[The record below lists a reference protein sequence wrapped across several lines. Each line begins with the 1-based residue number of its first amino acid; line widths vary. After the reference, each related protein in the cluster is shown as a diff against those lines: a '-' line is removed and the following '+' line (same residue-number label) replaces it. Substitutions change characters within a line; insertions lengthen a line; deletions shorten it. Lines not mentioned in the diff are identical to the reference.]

1 MKKMLLSLLF
11 CAASAAS
18 VFAGEEDW
26 DKSLGFGMG
35 ASFFKSG
42 FEYESDSGKKLDG
55 EIKGFT
61 YDFANVEVRLANK
74 NNNFSFLAGFSAG
87 LLFPTLNLDGECV
100 SDKLDDPFGL
110 RFGFELGFGYRFAC
124 TEKLSVT
131 PSLVLGTQFLR
142 TGERYSS
149 DSDKGVSVATGE
161 LSLGLDLLVDYR
173 LSEKWSVFF
182 ATTAGVNLF
191 GYCKYE
197 DYTEYAHYF
206 SVDYRECDTD
216 FGGLYVS
223 PRIGLSFHY

>member
-1 MKKMLLSLLF
+1 MKKIILSLLF

-110 RFGFELGFGYRFAC
+110 RFGLELGFGYRFVCSENFPSRRASSWGRSSC
-124 TEKLSVT
+124 GRASVI
-131 PSLVLGTQFLR
+131 Q
-142 TGERYSS
+142 
-149 DSDKGVSVATGE
+149 ATATRA
-161 LSLGLDLLVDYR
+161 LASRPANSILDLTC
-173 LSEKWSVFF
+173 SWI
-182 ATTAGVNLF
+182 TA
-191 GYCKYE
+191 
-197 DYTEYAHYF
+197 
-206 SVDYRECDTD
+206 
-216 FGGLYVS
+216 
-223 PRIGLSFHY
+223 